1 MIVEDQTSVVSFLSA
16 HESYGVAGPV
26 EVIGTHISEVFL
38 AGDRA
43 YKLKRAVR
51 LPYVDFSTVALRH
64 HACQEEVVLNRLTAP
79 TLYLGIRRIT
89 REDTGELAFDGA
101 GRHVDT
107 VVEMVRF
114 TQESLFDRMAL
125 DGRLTPE
132 LMTET
137 AQSIARFHHAAP
149 VISSGTGSENVARV
163 LAINEAGFRT
173 SSVFSEDEVQA
184 ISKLFRARLHEHTA
198 LLDRRAEAGRIR
210 RCHGDLHLRNICM
223 FEGAP
228 HLFDCIEFNPQIA
241 ISDVLYDLA
250 FLLMDLWHRGLR
262 RLANLVLNRYLDEV
276 QDDDGFGLLPFL
288 MATRAAVRAHVTA
301 TQACEAEKDRAAV
314 LSTEARSYYVL
325 ALDLLQTSVAS
336 LVAIAGLS
344 GSGKTTVA
352 ELLACDIGRAP
363 GARIIESDRIRKSMH
378 GVAAETRLPASA
390 YQPEVSMKVYRE
402 LERRAAFILE
412 RGGCALVDA
421 VYPRPGDRKA
431 IEDVARHAGVPFLG
445 VWLEADPAVLWDRVR
460 HRLGGPSDAD
470 TSVLAQQLERGQDNI
485 GWLHLDASGSTE
497 AVSDAILTAIRE

>member
-1 MIVEDQTSVVSFLSA
+1 MIVEDQSSVVSFLSS

-51 LPYVDFSTVALRH
+51 LPYVDFSTVSLRH
-64 HACQEEVVLNRLTAP
+64 RACQEELVLNRLTAP

-89 REDTGELAFDGA
+89 REDSGQLVFDGL
-101 GRHVDT
+101 GTHVDT

-137 AQSIARFHHAAP
+137 ARSIARFHQAAP
-149 VISSGTGSENVARV
+149 VVSCGTGSDNIGRV

-184 ISKLFRARLHEHTA
+184 ISQLFRARLHEHAA
-198 LLDRRAEAGRIR
+198 LLDHRAEAGRIR

-276 QDDDGFGLLPFL
+276 QDDDGFGLLPFF

-301 TQACEAEKDRAAV
+301 TQACEAERDRAAV

-325 ALDLLQTSVAS
+325 ALDLLQTSGAS

-378 GVAAETRLPASA
+378 GVAAESRLPASA

-421 VYPRPGDRKA
+421 VYQRPGDRKA

-460 HRLGGPSDAD
+460 HRMRGPSDAD
-470 TSVLAQQLERGQDNI
+470 TSVLAQQLERGQDHI

-497 AVSDAILTAIRE
+497 AVSDAILAAIRG

>member
-1 MIVEDQTSVVSFLSA
+1 
-16 HESYGVAGPV
+16 
-26 EVIGTHISEVFL
+26 
-38 AGDRA
+38 
-43 YKLKRAVR
+43 
-51 LPYVDFSTVALRH
+51 
-64 HACQEEVVLNRLTAP
+64 
-79 TLYLGIRRIT
+79 
-89 REDTGELAFDGA
+89 
-101 GRHVDT
+101 
-107 VVEMVRF
+107 
-114 TQESLFDRMAL
+114 
-125 DGRLTPE
+125 
-132 LMTET
+132 
-137 AQSIARFHHAAP
+137 
-149 VISSGTGSENVARV
+149 
-163 LAINEAGFRT
+163 
-173 SSVFSEDEVQA
+173 
-184 ISKLFRARLHEHTA
+184 
-198 LLDRRAEAGRIR
+198 
-210 RCHGDLHLRNICM
+210 M